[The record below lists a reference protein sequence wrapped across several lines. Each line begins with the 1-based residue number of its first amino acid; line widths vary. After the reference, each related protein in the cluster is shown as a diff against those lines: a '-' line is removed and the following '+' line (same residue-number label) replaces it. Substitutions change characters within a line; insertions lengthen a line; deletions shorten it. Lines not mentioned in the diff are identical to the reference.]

1 MEGTTKRQYSKVT
14 VRALLF
20 GAALAILCQTGP
32 AAADATLAAFI
43 NKAGAQRMLSQR
55 IVLAYCKVGLG
66 IVPAESRRQL
76 DSAVE
81 RFDRQLAELKSYA
94 PTPEIREALGT
105 VERIWGPFKATAGQP
120 VTRDGARRLWNW
132 DEDLLYASHKVV
144 RLLQD
149 VSNQQSA
156 RLVNIAGRQRM
167 LSQRMAKLYM
177 LREWGFN
184 TLTLQDDLETAR
196 NEFDG
201 ALRTLEDAPENTP
214 EISRTLDGV
223 ALQWTWFRNA
233 LELVGEDPYRL
244 VIADSSQTILTGMD
258 KVTGMYERLSGSQ

>member
-1 MEGTTKRQYSKVT
+1 MDGMKTR
-14 VRALLF
+14 RHA
-20 GAALAILCQTGP
+20 GARIWTPLCAAVLAVLCQTGP
-32 AAADATLAAFI
+32 AAADATLAAYI

-66 IVPAESRRQL
+66 ILPADSQRQL

-81 RFDRQLAELKSYA
+81 RFDRQLAELKSYT
-94 PTPEIREALGT
+94 PTPEIREALDT
-105 VERIWGPFKATAGQP
+105 VERVWSPFKATARQS
-120 VTRDGARRLWNW
+120 VTRDGARRLWIW

-149 VSNQQSA
+149 LSDQRSA

-184 TLTLQDDLETAR
+184 TLTLQDDIEAAR

-201 ALRTLEDAPENTP
+201 ALRTLQDAPENTP
-214 EISRTLDGV
+214 EIGKALDGI

-233 LELVGEDPYRL
+233 LDLVGEEPYRL
-244 VIADSSQTILTGMD
+244 VVADSSQSILAGMD
-258 KVTGMYERLSGSQ
+258 EVTGMYEELSGVP

>member
-1 MEGTTKRQYSKVT
+1 MP
-14 VRALLF
+14 LC
-20 GAALAILCQTGP
+20 AAVMAVLCQTGSV
-32 AAADATLAAFI
+32 AADPMLATYI

-66 IVPAESRRQL
+66 IMPADAQRQL

-81 RFDRQLAELKSYA
+81 RFDRQLAELKSYT
-94 PTPEIREALGT
+94 PTPEIREALET
-105 VERIWGPFKATAGQP
+105 VERVWGPFKATAGQP

-149 VSNQQSA
+149 LSDRQSA

-177 LREWGFN
+177 LREWGFS
-184 TLTLQDDLETAR
+184 TLTLQDDLEGAR

-201 ALRTLEDAPENTP
+201 ALRTLQDAPENTP
-214 EISRTLDGV
+214 EIGKALDGV

-233 LELVGEDPYRL
+233 LDLVGEQPYRL
-244 VIADSSQTILTGMD
+244 VVADSSQSILARMD
-258 KVTGMYERLSGSQ
+258 EVTGMYEELSGVP

>member
-1 MEGTTKRQYSKVT
+1 MEGTKSR
-14 VRALLF
+14 RFAAGRMGLLF
-20 GAALAILCQTGP
+20 WGVVLAILWQTGA
-32 AAADATLAAFI
+32 AAADATLASYI

-55 IVLAYCKVGLG
+55 IVLTYCKVGLG
-66 IVPAESRRQL
+66 ITPADSQRQL
-76 DSAVE
+76 DNAVE
-81 RFDRQLAELKSYA
+81 RFDRQLADLESYA
-94 PTPEIREALGT
+94 PTPEIREALNT
-105 VERIWGPFKATAGQP
+105 VERVWGPFKATASRP
-120 VTRDGARRLWNW
+120 VTREGARRLWNW

-149 VSNQQSA
+149 LSDQQSA

-201 ALRTLEDAPENTP
+201 ALRALQDAPENTS
-214 EISRTLDGV
+214 EISKALDGI
-223 ALQWTWFRNA
+223 ALQWIWFHNA
-233 LELVGEDPYRL
+233 LNLVGEDPYRL
-244 VIADSSQTILTGMD
+244 VVADSSQSILMGMD
-258 KVTGMYERLSGSQ
+258 RVTGMYEGLSGVP

>member
-1 MEGTTKRQYSKVT
+1 MEVTKRRFGM
-14 VRALLF
+14 VRVQALICVAVLAF
-20 GAALAILCQTGP
+20 VCQIGPASADAALA
-32 AAADATLAAFI
+32 AYI

-66 IVPAESRRQL
+66 IRTSVAQFQL
-76 DSAVE
+76 DQAVE
-81 RFDRQLAELKSYA
+81 RFDKQLAELKSYA
-94 PTPEIREALGT
+94 PTPEIREALNT
-105 VERIWGPFKATAGQP
+105 VEQVWGPFKATVGQP
-120 VTRDGARRLWNW
+120 VSRDGARRLWNW

-149 VSNQQSA
+149 LSDRQSA

-184 TLTLQDDLETAR
+184 TLTLQDDLEAAR

-201 ALRTLEDAPENTP
+201 ALRTLQDAPENTP
-214 EISRTLDGV
+214 EITKALDDV
-223 ALQWTWFRNA
+223 ALQWIWFRNA
-233 LELVGEDPYRL
+233 LDLVGEDPFRL
-244 VIADSSQTILTGMD
+244 VVADSSQTILTGMD
-258 KVTGMYERLSGSQ
+258 EVTGMYETVSESR